1 MFTDRMSLVHS
12 LFAVSRQS
20 GQQIRDEEGPVIEL
34 PAQDCATNHRGRY
47 ILERGT
53 WRATCADCGW
63 SVEGTTRR
71 RAATIFR
78 SHIQSMRPSEPDPTR
93 AARRSARAV

>member
-1 MFTDRMSLVHS
+1 MIDL
-12 LFAVSRQS
+12 
-20 GQQIRDEEGPVIEL
+20 PVVDL
-34 PAQDCATNHRGRY
+34 PGVDLTAQDYATNHRGRY

-78 SHIQSMRPSEPDPTR
+78 SHIQSMRPSESNP
-93 AARRSARAV
+93 RRSYPATPGPPR